1 MQALN
6 FRVSSHLKSIIGRDL
21 ITDDFVAVFELVKN
35 SYDAVASEV
44 NIHFTDSCIFIVDN
58 GKGMSYEDLIN
69 KWLFVAYS
77 AKQDGSEDASRS
89 DYRESISTKRYAGSK
104 GVGRFSC
111 DRLGEFLLLQTKTLE
126 SLDINRLEVV
136 WSDFEQSSKDDFIN
150 IDIKHAKTDF
160 FVLPPEVPFSHAS
173 GTILEIGF
181 LREDWDRT
189 KIKEL
194 KSSLAKLINPFG
206 SHKEDFSV
214 NIYAENEKA
223 EDERILSEVEE
234 PHPNEIINGPVDNF
248 IFQALQEKTTWLNT
262 TINDGKIITELV
274 DRGKVIYKI
283 SELNEYKLLDGSGFE
298 CNLFYLN
305 RSAKSTFARR
315 MGVNSVSFGSVF
327 LFKNGFR
334 VYPVGEET
342 DDSFGIDRRKQQGY
356 SRYLGTRDI
365 LGKIDVYG
373 DDSKFKESS
382 SRDKGL
388 IETSAYLQLREAFW
402 RKCLMRLEN
411 YVVGVNWRIKY
422 DNDLV
427 DSDHLNRDEVR
438 SKIIEVISKLT
449 NAPGVAVDYF
459 AEDFLA
465 VIDNK
470 TKDFDKTIDNLSNI
484 AEHTGNLQ
492 LLEEA
497 KIAKS
502 RYQEMLKAEAEAIQ
516 YAEKERAERRKAE
529 EAAVKAE
536 QALKIELDRNLF
548 LTSLQS
554 HDKDVLESLH
564 HQVIIYASN
573 AINLIEAGLFSINS
587 RGQMSTHDMTDTL
600 ENLLLLN
607 QQVIAASR
615 FATKANFK
623 LDSNSINEDLALYV
637 EQYIDKVCRVYK
649 SKVSI
654 NTVRTARDFKIQFKP
669 IEISIIID
677 NLIDNSIKATASSI
691 SVEISKPQS
700 NVLSIT
706 LKDNG
711 IGISRDIPNQ
721 ESIFEKGITT
731 TSGSGLGLY
740 NVRQLLQNING
751 TIDLVETS
759 YNGTTFEIKVYN

>member
-35 SYDAVASEV
+35 SYDAGASEV
-44 NIHFTDSCIFIVDN
+44 NIHFTDSCIFLIDN
-58 GKGMSYEDLIN
+58 GKGMSYNDLIN

-77 AKQDGSEDASRS
+77 AKQDGTEDDSRP

-111 DRLGEFLLLQTKTLE
+111 DRLGELLLLQTKTANE
-126 SLDINRLEVV
+126 NEINRLEVV
-136 WSDFEQSSKDDFIN
+136 WADFERSSKEDFVN
-150 IDIKHAKTDF
+150 IDIKHTATPN
-160 FVLPPEVPFSHAS
+160 FVLPSHIPFKFNS
-173 GTILEIGF
+173 GTVLEIGF
-181 LREDWDRT
+181 LRETWSRV
-189 KIKEL
+189 KLKEL

-206 SHKEDFSV
+206 SHKENFSV
-214 NIYAENEKA
+214 NIYAESERA
-223 EDERILSEVEE
+223 EDERILNESEE

-248 IFQALQEKTTWLNT
+248 IFQALQEKTTWLKT
-262 TINDGKIITELV
+262 SISQGRIITELV
-274 DRGKVIYKI
+274 DRGKIIYKI
-283 SELNEYKLLDGSGFE
+283 SESNEYKHLDNSGFE
-298 CNLFYLN
+298 CNIFYLN

-315 MGVNSVSFGSVF
+315 MGVNSISFGSVF

-388 IETSAYLQLREAFW
+388 IETPAYLQLKEAFW

-411 YVVGVNWRIKY
+411 YVVGVSWRIKY
-422 DNDLV
+422 DTDLV
-427 DSDHLNRDEVR
+427 DSDHLTRDEIK

-449 NAPGVAVDYF
+449 NTPGITVDYF
-459 AEDFLA
+459 ADDFLSI
-465 VIDNK
+465 IDSK
-470 TKDFDKTIDNLSNI
+470 TRDFDKTIDNLSNI
-484 AEHTGNLQ
+484 AEKIGNTQ

-497 KIAKS
+497 KTAKS
-502 RYQEMLKAEAEAIQ
+502 RYQEMLKAEAEAVL

-529 EAAVKAE
+529 ETAVKAE
-536 QALKIELDRNLF
+536 QALKIEQDRNLF

-573 AINLIEAGLFSINS
+573 AINLIEAGLFSINNKG
-587 RGQMSTHDMTDTL
+587 RMTVNDMSETL

-623 LDSNSINEDLALYV
+623 LDSNSITEDLALYI
-637 EQYIDKVCRVYK
+637 EQYIDKVCKVYK

-654 NTVRTARDFKIQFKP
+654 KTTRTAHDFKIQFKP
-669 IEISIIID
+669 IEVSIIID
-677 NLIDNSIKATASSI
+677 NLIDNAIKATASSI
-691 SVEISKPQS
+691 NVTISKPQT
-700 NVLSIT
+700 NVLSII

-711 IGISRDIPNQ
+711 SGVPRDIPNR
-721 ESIFEKGITT
+721 ESIFEKGVTT

-751 TIDLVETS
+751 NINLIDTS